1 MEDFT
6 IKPRDS
12 ASRAAPRRQT
22 VSVRT
27 DLAPSQSVTAAAA
40 SSTPHLSEPSP
51 DAASHEALIDPRSQ
65 QVIDRERDISARRHL
80 RRASDQALLRMR
92 AYNRNLAS
100 EDPEQDDHADIE
112 A

>member
-1 MEDFT
+1 MDDFA

-12 ASRAAPRRQT
+12 ASRSAPRRPS

-40 SSTPHLSEPSP
+40 SSTPHTGEALNDQS
-51 DAASHEALIDPRSQ
+51 AREALIDPQSQ
-65 QVIDRERDISARRHL
+65 KIIDRERDIGARRNS
-80 RRASDQALLRMR
+80 RRAPDEALLRMR
-92 AYNRNLAS
+92 AYNRNAAHD
-100 EDPEQDDHADIE
+100 DPDQEPHADIE